1 MNILEQI
8 VDMCESR
15 HTSDLRT
22 NQQLND
28 IKRLARQNVNML
40 TQILLRLH
48 SPERT

>member
-22 NQQLND
+22 NKQLTK
-28 IKRLARQNVNML
+28 IKRLARQNANML
-40 TQILLRLH
+40 TQILYDYITQK
-48 SPERT
+48 RT